1 MAPTSRVG
9 LQEHMKKTRASIVG
23 ASGYS
28 GQELIRLLLRHP
40 HVEIS
45 QFTSRQYA
53 GKAVADMFPQ
63 FRGQI
68 EATFVEPNVD
78 RLEADVVFLA
88 LPHGVA
94 AEFAPTLLR
103 KGIKVLDL
111 SADFRLKS
119 AAVYKEFYE
128 HEHPAPDLLKESVYG
143 LPELHRDAIRKAKLV
158 ACPGCYPT
166 SIILGIAPA
175 LKRGLVKADGI
186 VVASM
191 SGVSGAGRKVADEF
205 LFTECNESVRAYGIP
220 KHRHI
225 SEIEQE
231 LSLLAGSNVVISF
244 TPHLVPINRG
254 IVSTI
259 YLNVVAASVPGRTE
273 PAAGDGGYY
282 NQIYRD
288 FYRGERFVR
297 VTESLPD
304 TKNVEMTNYCDISVR
319 FDPRTNRLVVVS
331 CLDNLTKGA
340 AGQAVQCLNLV
351 YGYEETTG
359 LL

>member
-1 MAPTSRVG
+1 
-9 LQEHMKKTRASIVG
+9 MKKTKAAIVG

-53 GKAVADMFPQ
+53 GKAVADAFPR

-68 EATFVEPNVD
+68 EATFVEPNVERID
-78 RLEADVVFLA
+78 ADVVFLA

-94 AEFAPTLLR
+94 AEFAPKLLG

-119 AAVYKEFYE
+119 AVVYKEFYE

-143 LPELHRDAIRKAKLV
+143 LPELHRDAIRKANLV

-175 LKRGLVKADGI
+175 LKRGLVRADGL
-186 VVASM
+186 VVTSL
-191 SGVSGAGRKVADEF
+191 SGVSGAGRKVADEY

-231 LSLLAGSNVVISF
+231 LSSLAGANVVISF
-244 TPHLVPINRG
+244 APHLVPINRG

-259 YLNVVAASVPGRTE
+259 YMSIDGKS
-273 PAAGDGGYY
+273 GDALAV
-282 NQIYRD
+282 YRD

-319 FDPRTNRLVVVS
+319 VDPRTNRLVAVS
-331 CLDNLTKGA
+331 CVDNLTKGA
-340 AGQAVQCLNLV
+340 AGQAVQCMNLIC
-351 YGYEETTG
+351 GYEETTG

>member
-1 MAPTSRVG
+1 
-9 LQEHMKKTRASIVG
+9 MKKTKAAIVG

-40 HVEIS
+40 HVEITH
-45 QFTSRQYA
+45 FTSRQYA
-53 GKAVADMFPQ
+53 GKAVADVFPR
-63 FRGQI
+63 FRGQV
-68 EATFVEPNVD
+68 EATFVEPNAD
-78 RLEADVVFLA
+78 RIDAEVVFLA

-94 AEFAPTLLR
+94 AEFAPALLR

-128 HEHPAPDLLKESVYG
+128 HEHPAPDLLKQSVYG
-143 LPELHRDAIRKAKLV
+143 LPELHRDEIRKANLV

-166 SIILGIAPA
+166 SIILGIVPA
-175 LKRGLVKADGI
+175 LKRGLVKPDGI
-186 VVASM
+186 IATSL
-191 SGVSGAGRKVADEF
+191 SGISGAGRKVADEY
-205 LFTECNESVRAYGIP
+205 LFTECNESARAYGIP
-220 KHRHI
+220 KHRHL

-231 LSLLAGSNVVISF
+231 LGTTLSF
-244 TPHLVPINRG
+244 TPHLVPLNRG

-259 YLNVVAASVPGRTE
+259 YMTLAGKSGDALAAYREFYKGE
-273 PAAGDGGYY
+273 P
-282 NQIYRD
+282 
-288 FYRGERFVR
+288 FVR

-319 FDPRTNRLVVVS
+319 VDSRTNHLIAIS
-331 CLDNLTKGA
+331 SIDNLTKGA
-340 AGQAVQCLNLV
+340 AGQAVQCLNLIC
-351 YGYEETTG
+351 GYEETTG